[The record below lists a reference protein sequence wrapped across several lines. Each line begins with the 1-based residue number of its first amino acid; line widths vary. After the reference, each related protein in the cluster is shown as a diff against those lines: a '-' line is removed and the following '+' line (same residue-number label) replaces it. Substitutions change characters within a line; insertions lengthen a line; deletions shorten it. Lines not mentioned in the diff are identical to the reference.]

1 MKDSEIRG
9 IVLRAFYERR
19 GEGSRIW
26 SPSDAPDVATKDFY
40 RIVEQL
46 SEQNLINWHGLE
58 NGSGIVYAGNGE
70 INVNGSDVIE
80 GNITSPVSITF
91 DHSNTVNVSNST
103 GVQIGDDNSLSQMTI
118 EEINVEIDNPNFSA
132 VEKAEAKSAL
142 SKFLEHRVRAAIWGG
157 LASTVK

>member
-1 MKDSEIRG
+1 
-9 IVLRAFYERR
+9 
-19 GEGSRIW
+19 
-26 SPSDAPDVATKDFY
+26 
-40 RIVEQL
+40 L